1 MLSFRGGKTLLH
13 WAFEQKQPVNIL
25 LLLEKGADLYQH
37 DNDGKSALDL
47 CPPDFRDEFR
57 SIEFSEKALL
67 QRDFA
72 LWFYLIQ
79 IPETEASSITTILR
93 NLLSKYPVLAEAKD
107 ALGRH
112 ALNVATSS
120 NLRALN
126 SILLIHGR

>member
-1 MLSFRGGKTLLH
+1 LLCFEGGKTLLH
-13 WAFEQKQPVNIL
+13 RAFEQKQPGNIL
-25 LLLEKGADLYQH
+25 LLLEKGADLFQQ

-47 CPPDFRDEFR
+47 CPSDFRDEFR

-72 LWFYLIQ
+72 LWFHLIQ
-79 IPETEASSITTILR
+79 IPEMETISITSILTK
-93 NLLSKYPVLAEAKD
+93 LVLKYPVLAEAKD
-107 ALGRH
+107 ALGRQ

-120 NLRALN
+120 NQRALN

>member
-1 MLSFRGGKTLLH
+1 MLCFKGGKTLLH
-13 WAFEQKQPVNIL
+13 FAFEQKQPSSIL
-25 LLLEKGADLYQH
+25 LLLEKGADLYQQ
-37 DNDGKSALDL
+37 DKDGKSALDL
-47 CPPDFRDEFR
+47 CPSDFRDEFR

-67 QRDFA
+67 QRNFA

-79 IPETEASSITTILR
+79 IPEMETSSITTILTK
-93 NLLSKYPVLAEAKD
+93 LLLKYPILAEAQDDK
-107 ALGRH
+107 GRQ

>member
-1 MLSFRGGKTLLH
+1 MLCFQGGKTLLH
-13 WAFEQKQPVNIL
+13 WAFEQKQPGNIL
-25 LLLEKGADLYQH
+25 LLLEKGADLFQQ

-47 CPPDFRDEFR
+47 CPSDFRDEFR

-72 LWFYLIQ
+72 LWFHLIQ
-79 IPETEASSITTILR
+79 ISEMEMSSITTILTK
-93 NLLSKYPVLAEAKD
+93 LLLKYPVLAEAKD
-107 ALGRH
+107 ALGRQ

-126 SILLIHGR
+126 LILLIHGR